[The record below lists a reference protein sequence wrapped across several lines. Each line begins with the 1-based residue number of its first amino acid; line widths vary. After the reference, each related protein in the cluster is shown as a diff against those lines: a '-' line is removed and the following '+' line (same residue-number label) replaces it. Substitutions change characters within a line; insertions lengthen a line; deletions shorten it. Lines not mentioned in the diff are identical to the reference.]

1 MPTTL
6 CLDFLMFPDDTPMH
20 LPFTLAGFQFAFF
33 STGVQAFVNES
44 GGGKGLQ
51 SPDQGLKVLLP
62 LPVTRLSLTLGEF
75 ASPIQIT
82 LSNSLGATGATA
94 TTASPNAY
102 STQPFALR
110 RKVSLVTLRGGT
122 NEGVLSKLCIAF

>member
-6 CLDFLMFPDDTPMH
+6 CLDFLMFPDNTPMP

-51 SPDQGLKVLLP
+51 FPDQGLKVLLP
-62 LPVTRLSLTLGEF
+62 LPVTRLSLTLGQF
-75 ASPIQIT
+75 AGPIQIT
-82 LSNSLGATGATA
+82 LSNSAGATAATGATA
-94 TTASPNAY
+94 APNAY
-102 STQPFALR
+102 SNHPFVLR
-110 RKVSLVTLRGGT
+110 RRASLVTLRGGT
-122 NEGVLSKLCIAF
+122 NEGILSKLCITF